1 MAPLACVDNEN
12 KSCTLRLFR
21 MGRAAMTS
29 KAATRRPAAQGA
41 RDPAPATAITTRLL
55 TQEDW
60 PAIDRL
66 FGANGACGGCWCMWW
81 RVEKGGKT
89 WSAAKGDPNKRAFR
103 TLVEA
108 GAVHGTLAFAREA
121 PVGWCNFGPR
131 PDFPRLD
138 RSRVLQRPTDRTPWA
153 IACFYVKAGAR
164 GQGVAQALLEH
175 ATQECFARGAA
186 EVEGY
191 PKTVKTATGK
201 APGAFVFTGVP
212 ALFENAGYSR
222 VERPPGMRP
231 IYVRRASG
239 VPGPR

>member
-1 MAPLACVDNEN
+1 
-12 KSCTLRLFR
+12 
-21 MGRAAMTS
+21 MTS
-29 KAATRRPAAQGA
+29 KAMAQAGRRKTEPAL
-41 RDPAPATAITTRLL
+41 AIATRLL
-55 TQEDW
+55 TPHDW
-60 PAIDRL
+60 PIIDRL

-89 WSAAKGDPNKRAFR
+89 WTAAKGDPNKRAFR

-108 GAVHGTLAFAREA
+108 GAVNGTLAFAGDA

-138 RSRVLQRPTDRTPWA
+138 RSRVLQRDCAWTPWS

-175 ATQECFARGAA
+175 ATSESFARGAA

-191 PKTVKTATGK
+191 PKTVKTASGL

-212 ALFENAGYSR
+212 AMFENAGYTR
-222 VERPPGMRP
+222 IKRPPGMRP
-231 IYVRRASG
+231 IYVKRA
-239 VPGPR
+239 PGR

>member
-1 MAPLACVDNEN
+1 
-12 KSCTLRLFR
+12 
-21 MGRAAMTS
+21 MGDARKGEVKKGGAASPPM
-29 KAATRRPAAQGA
+29 
-41 RDPAPATAITTRLL
+41 AITTRLL
-55 TQEDW
+55 TPRDW
-60 PAIDRL
+60 PTIDSL

-89 WSAAKGDPNKRAFR
+89 WTAAKGDPNKRAFR

-108 GAVHGTLAFAREA
+108 GAVNGTLAFAGDT

-138 RSRVLQRPTDRTPWA
+138 RSRVLQRETVRTPWS
-153 IACFYVKAGAR
+153 IACFYVKAAAR

-175 ATQECFARGAA
+175 ATGECFARGAV

-191 PKTVKTATGK
+191 PTTVKTASGP

-212 ALFENAGYSR
+212 AMFESAGFTR
-222 VERPPGMRP
+222 IKRPPGMRP
-231 IYVRRASG
+231 IYVKQAPARS
-239 VPGPR
+239 PP